1 IIRSRVTH
9 NSGIPLGGLGT
20 GSVEIRPDGY
30 FHEWHIFN
38 MGLWSPNQPA
48 KSSVQDPNLSAGALT
63 FHLRTQQPGAA
74 PIMRRLGM
82 RTDQNNL
89 YSFAWH
95 KSVQGIEF
103 DGRYPVA
110 NLRYLDEALPVAVE
124 AEMFS
129 PMIPHDSRTSGTPGF
144 HAVFS
149 LRNLSGSPVEVSLL
163 SVLQNPVAAGVCD
176 RKLSNT
182 ISREGDAT
190 YLTMRTGVK
199 EPLQT
204 AGSLCLGVSGGEV
217 SWIAAET
224 EAFFNGYAVMHWG
237 GNDVSYGMPFESAYT
252 NFRAAGRLPSM
263 KAAGSPAGLL
273 KLTDE
278 QLAALSTAEIRQLIA
293 RMRAYPFAASMYDR
307 IQGAE
312 PAHLRQRDGMITFLR
327 QVRTRLNMFFGDD
340 RRRQTWGTGAL
351 CSSITLAPFE
361 QREIR
366 FVLGWHFPHHFSS
379 RGPEIGHM
387 YEHWFSDAHDVARF
401 LRAGFAAHSATVGTF
416 SDTLFETTLP
426 EGLPEAWSGQ
436 LTTLP
441 KCTWWDRDGRFGVWE
456 GLGCCGF
463 HTTDITYQGSFGIL
477 ALYPDLQ
484 QAQMLM
490 GAKFQRKDGRVHH
503 FFTPD
508 MTAVDTGF
516 DRVDMNQ
523 QFVLLACRDWLWTGD
538 KAHLRKLWPHVVRA
552 MDCTAELDADGDGL
566 PDHDTRR
573 NTYDAWD
580 FRGTPSYIASLWISA
595 LRAAARIAQDLGEI
609 RRAGQWRRM
618 MEKAAVN
625 FDRKLWNGE
634 YYSLWV
640 EGKNRDECCMTDQID
655 GEWFTSLIG
664 LGLSLPRQRVI
675 DALGAIMRYNF
686 NSEDGLVN
694 ATYPPRTKHR
704 LVTDANVQATAPWTG
719 IEYSLASMMID
730 LGLAAEGGA
739 VVDNIA
745 DRHFRTGK
753 YWNHGE
759 CGDHY
764 YRAMSSWALLLAATG
779 FKPDAPGKT
788 LTFAPTAAGDCFRAP
803 WVGARGWGRFTQTPA
818 AFTLECLAGE
828 ANFRTLRLKL
838 TSRAIAVTV
847 NERKVKASFAV
858 REGMTLVTFGRDVT
872 LSQGDCLI
880 VE

>member
-1 IIRSRVTH
+1 MATIRNRIAH

-38 MGLWSPNQPA
+38 MGLWSPNQPPACCA
-48 KSSVQDPNLSAGALT
+48 KDPNLSPGALT
-63 FHLRTQQPGAA
+63 FHLRTQQPGRR

-82 RTDQNNL
+82 RTDQNAL
-89 YSFAWH
+89 YSFAWL
-95 KSVQGIEF
+95 KSVEGIEF

-110 NLRYLDEALPVAVE
+110 RLRYLDETLPVAVE
-124 AEMFS
+124 AQMFS
-129 PMIPHDSRTSGTPGF
+129 PMIPHESRTSGTPGF

-149 LRNLSGSPVEVSLL
+149 VRNLSARPVEVSLL
-163 SVLQNPVAAGVCD
+163 SVLQNPLAAGVCD
-176 RKLSNT
+176 RKLVNT
-182 ISREGDAT
+182 VTREGDTT
-190 YLTMRTGVK
+190 YLSMRTGVK

-204 AGSLCLGVSGGEV
+204 AGSLCLGVSGGQA
-217 SWIAAET
+217 SWIAGES

-237 GNDVSYGMPFESAYT
+237 GNDVSYGMPFESVYT
-252 NFRAAGRLPSM
+252 HFRAAGRLPSM
-263 KAAGSPAGLL
+263 KATHSPAALL
-273 KLTDE
+273 RHTDA
-278 QLAALSTAEIRQLIA
+278 QLAAHLRGRNGLILFLQQI
-293 RMRAYPFAASMYDR
+293 RMRM
-307 IQGAE
+307 
-312 PAHLRQRDGMITFLR
+312 
-327 QVRTRLNMFFGDD
+327 NMCFGDD
-340 RRRQTWGTGAL
+340 RTRQSWGTGAL
-351 CSSITLAPFE
+351 CSSLTLQPFE

-366 FVLGWHFPHHFSS
+366 FVLGWHFGHHFSS

-387 YEHWFSDAHDVARF
+387 YENWFSDAHDVARF
-401 LRAGFAAHSATVGTF
+401 LSGGFARHRKLVENF
-416 SDTLFETTLP
+416 RDTLFDTTLP
-426 EGLPEAWSGQ
+426 AELPEAWSGQ

-441 KCTWWDRDGRFGVWE
+441 KCTWWDRAGRFGVWE

-484 QAQMLM
+484 QGQMLM
-490 GAKFQRKDGRVHH
+490 GAKFQRADGRVHH

-538 KAHLRKLWPHVVRA
+538 KAHLRKLWPHVERA
-552 MDCTAELDADGDGL
+552 MDCTAALDGDGDGL

-595 LRAAARIAQDLGEI
+595 LRAAARIADDLGHA
-609 RRAGQWRRM
+609 RRAGQWRRQ
-618 MEKAAVN
+618 MEKAARN
-625 FDRKLWNGE
+625 FDHKLWNGE

-640 EGKNRDECCMTDQID
+640 DGKNRDECCMTDQID

-675 DALGAIMRYNF
+675 DALRAIMRYNF
-686 NSEDGLVN
+686 NAEDGLVN
-694 ATYPPRTKHR
+694 ATYPPRRKRR
-704 LVTDANVQATAPWTG
+704 LLTHANVQATAPWTG
-719 IEYSLASMMID
+719 IEYALASMMID
-730 LGLAAEGGA
+730 LGLTAEGDA
-739 VVDNIA
+739 VVGNIA
-745 DRHFRTGK
+745 DRHFRAGK

-788 LTFAPTAAGDCFRAP
+788 LSFAPTVPSDHFAAP
-803 WVGARGWGRFTQTPA
+803 WFSATAWGRFTQTPA
-818 AFTLECLAGE
+818 ALSLSCLAGRQS
-828 ANFRTLRLKL
+828 FRTLSLRLEHSPAGVALNGKKL
-838 TSRAIAVTV
+838 
-847 NERKVKASFAV
+847 KAAL
-858 REGMTLVTFGRDVT
+858 RTRDGQTTVT
-872 LSQGDCLI
+872 LARDLTLTEGDRLI